1 MSTSCLYG
9 FTGKICS
16 PPCASAKINEMDYLV
31 VDCSAEHEEEVMS
44 RGTLAGSDE
53 WPGDTAVEDAAL
65 EKCKPAFATYVGRS
79 WTSPYL
85 T

>member
-1 MSTSCLYG
+1 
-9 FTGKICS
+9 
-16 PPCASAKINEMDYLV
+16 MDYLV